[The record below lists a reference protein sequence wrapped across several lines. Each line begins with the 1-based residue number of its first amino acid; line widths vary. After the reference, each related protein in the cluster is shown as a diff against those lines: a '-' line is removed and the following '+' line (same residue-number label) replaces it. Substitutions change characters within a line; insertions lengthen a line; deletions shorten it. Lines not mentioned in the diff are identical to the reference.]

1 MMMVMMMIVVR
12 FISLGSRCCD
22 FSNSYID
29 NDGDDDGDQD
39 DDDGDDSDCGGGY
52 DGDDIH

>member
-1 MMMVMMMIVVR
+1 MMVMMMIVVR